1 MKQKYIVLKNPE
13 TNDLFIREFN
23 EAEKDILSLVY
34 ESVYARDIVEAAI
47 KNGKEALIGVL
58 RTEQMYPPK
67 INIDRIADSVIDLYA
82 SNAKDSIE
90 LLLDDMDSFV
100 KQKEMPDNISGDIKD
115 IEHILDDDSITDKI
129 DT

>member
-23 EAEKDILSLVY
+23 EAEKDILALVY

-67 INIDRIADSVIDLYA
+67 INIDRIADSVIELYA

-115 IEHILDDDSITDKI
+115 IEHILDDDSLTDKI

>member
-47 KNGKEALIGVL
+47 KNGKEALISVL

-67 INIDRIADSVIDLYA
+67 INIDRIADSVIELYA

-115 IEHILDDDSITDKI
+115 IEHILDDDSLTDKI
-129 DT
+129 NT

>member
-34 ESVYARDIVEAAI
+34 ESVYARDVVEAAI

-67 INIDRIADSVIDLYA
+67 INIDRIADSVIELYA

-115 IEHILDDDSITDKI
+115 IEHILDDDSLTDKI
-129 DT
+129 NT

>member
-47 KNGKEALIGVL
+47 KNGKEALISVL

-82 SNAKDSIE
+82 SNTKDSIE
-90 LLLDDMDSFV
+90 LLFDDMDSFV

-115 IEHILDDDSITDKI
+115 IEHILDDDSLTDKI

>member
-67 INIDRIADSVIDLYA
+67 INIDRIADSVIELYA

-115 IEHILDDDSITDKI
+115 IEHILDDDSLTDKI

>member
-13 TNDLFIREFN
+13 TNALFIREFN
-23 EAEKDILSLVY
+23 EAEKDILALVY

-67 INIDRIADSVIDLYA
+67 INIDRIADSVIELYA

-115 IEHILDDDSITDKI
+115 IEHILDDDSLTDKI